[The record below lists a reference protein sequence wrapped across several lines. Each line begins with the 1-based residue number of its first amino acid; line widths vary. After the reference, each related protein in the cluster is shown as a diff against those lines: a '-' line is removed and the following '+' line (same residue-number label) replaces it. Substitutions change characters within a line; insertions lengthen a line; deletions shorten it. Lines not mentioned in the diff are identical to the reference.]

1 MLKSASPLS
10 QSNLTSLLAGT
21 SRIRPEHNK
30 AKKTMIASLM
40 LTSLVD
46 AFSILVIFLLMN
58 FSTSQD
64 VVNTDKVQLPQA
76 SSTSFIQQGVTVR
89 IQDGKFFVEEKPV
102 ALGSLLSTLKKLND
116 GPDAAK
122 KEGII
127 IVADRKLDY
136 AELSPVILA
145 GSTAGFSKFK
155 FAVIKTD

>member
-10 QSNLTSLLAGT
+10 HSSLTSMLAGT
-21 SRIRPEHNK
+21 SRLRPGNNRT
-30 AKKTMIASLM
+30 KKTMIAGLM

-46 AFSILVIFLLMN
+46 AFSILVIFLLMS

-64 VVNTDKVQLPQA
+64 VVNIDKVQLPQA
-76 SSTSFIQQGVTVR
+76 QSTSFIQQGVVVR
-89 IQDGKFFVEEKPV
+89 IQDGKFFVEEKAV
-102 ALGSLLSTLKKLND
+102 ALGSLLGTLKKLND

-136 AELSPVILA
+136 ADLSPVILA

-155 FAVIKTD
+155 FAVIKND

>member
-1 MLKSASPLS
+1 MKSASPLG

-21 SRIRPEHNK
+21 SRIRPEHNRT
-30 AKKTMIASLM
+30 KKTMIASLM

-64 VVNTDKVQLPQA
+64 VVNSDKVQLPQA

-89 IQDGKFFVEEKPV
+89 IQDGKFFVEEQQV
-102 ALGSLLSTLKKLND
+102 ALGSLLATLKKLND

-127 IVADRKLDY
+127 IVADKKLDY
-136 AELSPVILA
+136 ADLSPVILA

-155 FAVIKTD
+155 FAVIKND